1 MKELIEAVKKMCDNY
16 DAGCAPTSA
25 EFDELRDL
33 MEAAAEE
40 QGIDLDGE
48 EE

>member
-16 DAGCAPTSA
+16 DAGCAPTIA

-40 QGIDLDGE
+40 QGIDLDRKDK
-48 EE
+48 